1 MTMLFYLTL
10 TVLLSLTHPYPYVHN
25 SPPPS
30 FHTLSHRSNKIHP
43 LCRLS
48 STSAPSLD
56 ENIGE
61 NIGENIDQH
70 QHKSPKTGVLLL
82 NLGGPSN
89 SSDVEGFLYNLFAD
103 PDIIRLP
110 KFLSSLQKPLAY
122 FISSNRAPKSQKA
135 YDSIGGGSPIVKYTN
150 AQADL
155 IREKLQQK
163 YNMNVETFVGMRY
176 WFPFTEQALDDV
188 KKANLDAL
196 VILPLYPQFSVS
208 TSGSSLK
215 LLQVGNSVPFKY

>member
-1 MTMLFYLTL
+1 
-10 TVLLSLTHPYPYVHN
+10 
-25 SPPPS
+25 
-30 FHTLSHRSNKIHP
+30 
-43 LCRLS
+43 
-48 STSAPSLD
+48 
-56 ENIGE
+56 
-61 NIGENIDQH
+61 
-70 QHKSPKTGVLLL
+70 VLLL